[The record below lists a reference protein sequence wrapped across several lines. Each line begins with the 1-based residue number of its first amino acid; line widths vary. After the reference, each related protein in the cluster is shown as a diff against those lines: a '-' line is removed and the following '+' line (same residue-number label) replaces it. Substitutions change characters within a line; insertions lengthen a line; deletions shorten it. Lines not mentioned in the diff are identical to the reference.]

1 MHTLLVYLKNAPMEQ
16 QPAVASLL
24 LQLDTLPRKMSIYR
38 EEAID
43 TLTDMLQK
51 KDFPN
56 LQLMALDALSSLSG
70 KSYTQAWLLNLAG
83 FNKPYEAFMENE
95 NMIKRRIKLHIL
107 GNKRVASVLCNHEK
121 GVIFEALEQCLKSK
135 SINIAKK
142 CLVIATWLVYML
154 YNLPDTGVRDSAR
167 RSLLNQYIH
176 ILQSSRNLEDKILAT
191 VALRSFISDPG
202 KKEFIFKVNGW
213 SMWITKKL
221 DLFSSFPKIHGWSLW
236 FALCNAFSHGWSL

>member
-1 MHTLLVYLKNAPMEQ
+1 
-16 QPAVASLL
+16 
-24 LQLDTLPRKMSIYR
+24 MSIYR

-83 FNKPYEAFMENE
+83 FNKLYEAFKENE

-121 GVIFEALEQCLKSK
+121 DVIFEALEQCLKSK
-135 SINIAKK
+135 PIIIAKK
-142 CLVIATWLVYML
+142 CLVIATWLVYMH

-167 RSLLNQYIH
+167 RSLLNEYIH
-176 ILQSSRNLEDKILAT
+176 ILQSSKNLEDKILAT
-191 VALRSFISDPG
+191 VALRSFISDPEMWSASEG
-202 KKEFIFKVNGW
+202 FESDSSLNGEVLSLIHVKRRVISSHSDGTIKENE
-213 SMWITKKL
+213 MEL
-221 DLFSSFPKIHGWSLW
+221 QHGVHEPVGGVS
-236 FALCNAFSHGWSL
+236 